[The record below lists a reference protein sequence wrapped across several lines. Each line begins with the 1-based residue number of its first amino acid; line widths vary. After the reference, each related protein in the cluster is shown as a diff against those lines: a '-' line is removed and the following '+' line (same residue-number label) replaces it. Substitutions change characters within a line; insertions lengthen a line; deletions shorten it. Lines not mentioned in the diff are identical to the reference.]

1 MPTEIQLSA
10 IPFKAGRAK
19 LDVFEDTTHLIAYG
33 LNAQWNYD
41 HNRHD
46 LHIWNT
52 AFGFE
57 EKADENYKGNK
68 HRKALSEWLM
78 NEQGVAADTLVLV
91 QSLDFSGGY
100 DLR

>member
-1 MPTEIQLSA
+1 MTTEIALST
-10 IPFKAGRAK
+10 IPFQGGRAK
-19 LDVFEDTTHLIAYG
+19 LDVFADTTHLIAYG

-41 HNRHD
+41 NQRHD

-57 EKADENYKGNK
+57 DTADSDYAGNK

-78 NEQGVAADTLVLV
+78 TENGVEPNTLVLV
-91 QSLDFSGGY
+91 QALDFSGGY